1 MSLTS
6 EGERLSE
13 CLDDIE
19 RIVRNDDGYTVY
31 SRSSNP

>member
-6 EGERLSE
+6 EGERLSG